1 MTIDIA
7 ACRATLQ
14 MRQQQQFRAR
24 ERRRLAAL
32 QTLRAAGKRVLPAF
46 PTVQR
51 AYLFGSV
58 LRPGALRATS
68 DVDIAIEGTLDAE
81 TYFALW
87 RALEMAAEGWDI
99 EVVELGDD
107 VRFAARVREQGE
119 LIFERPDSALESGH
133 RR

>member
-14 MRQQQQFRAR
+14 TRQQQQFRAR

-32 QTLRAAGKRVLPAF
+32 QALRTAGKRVLPAF
-46 PTVQR
+46 PAVQR

-58 LRPGALRATS
+58 LRPGAMRATS

-81 TYFALW
+81 TYFAVW
-87 RALEMAAEGWDI
+87 RALEMAAEGWDV
-99 EVVELGDD
+99 ELVELGDD
-107 VRFAARVREQGE
+107 LRFAPRVREQGE
-119 LIFERPDSALESGH
+119 LIYERTDSAIESGH